1 MSQITPNFQFL
12 PEPVNDPKTHQPIP
26 WSSNLS
32 RFARMMLTLWQ
43 NLAYVLKG
51 QIGFGDGTN
60 LDNINGFWATV
71 PDTGLANT
79 DFTITHNLGRIPVGY
94 ITMTASIATDIYTG
108 SVSATK
114 TQITLR
120 SSAAHAAMSLFII

>member
-12 PEPVNDPKTHQPIP
+12 PSEVRDPKTRTVPSWNIQ
-26 WSSNLS
+26 LAK
-32 RFARMMLTLWQ
+32 FARMMLTLWQ
-43 NLAYVLKG
+43 NLAFVLKG

-60 LDNINGFWATV
+60 LDNINGFWAIV
-71 PDTGLANT
+71 PDTGPANT
-79 DFTITHNLGRIPVGY
+79 DFTITHNMGRIPVGY